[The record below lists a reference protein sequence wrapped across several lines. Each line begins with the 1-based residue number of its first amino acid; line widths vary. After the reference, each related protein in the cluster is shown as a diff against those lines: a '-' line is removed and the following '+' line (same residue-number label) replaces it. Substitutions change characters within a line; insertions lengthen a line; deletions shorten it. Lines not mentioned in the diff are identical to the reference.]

1 MSIRPKAE
9 LLALPLALAAGVLAL
24 GGVVYE
30 AGLRPLWLER
40 WRVEWMTPSDRLAE
54 RAYRAFLAGQTRQ
67 GLARFEDA
75 VNRNPASPYR
85 WCDYGEALLS
95 AGKGVQAAESMR
107 RGLELGPYVAP
118 ILMRGVNFAYRTRDR
133 KSALRTGR
141 RLLAIVESYDESV
154 FTAWR
159 HMEVPAAEL
168 VESGLPD
175 GRSAQSYLRFLLAT
189 GSLDDAATAWAW
201 IERRGYAGDLLADEY
216 AGLLVRSGQPGA
228 AFEAWRSY
236 AGAREPGYPG
246 ANAVFNG
253 SFEREP
259 AGRVFDWRID
269 TADGFSAERDPTVA
283 AAGQFSLRLSFAG
296 TRNLQFQH
304 VSQTV
309 FVRPGTWRFEAR
321 LKTEGITSD
330 EGIGFRIVDPE
341 TPARLDIPTERLTG
355 THDWVRI
362 QVVFRA
368 RPDTRLVQI
377 QVVRNPSL
385 KFDNK
390 LGGTAWIDDVSLRRP
405 PG

>member
-1 MSIRPKAE
+1 VE
-9 LLALPLALAAGVLAL
+9 LLALPLALAAGTLAL
-24 GGVVYE
+24 GGVLYE
-30 AGLRPLWLER
+30 AGLRPPWLER
-40 WRVEWMTPSDRLAE
+40 WRLEWMTPSDRLAE
-54 RAYRAFLAGQTRQ
+54 RAYRAFLAGQTQQ

-75 VNRNPASPYR
+75 VNRNPSSPYR
-85 WCDYGEALLS
+85 WCDYGEALLA
-95 AGKGVQAAESMR
+95 AGNGAQAAKAMR

-118 ILMRGVNFAYRTRDR
+118 ILMREVNFAFRTGDR
-133 KSALRTGR
+133 KSALQSGR
-141 RLLAIVESYDESV
+141 RLLAMVESYDETV
-154 FTAWR
+154 FAAWR

-175 GRSAQSYLRFLLAT
+175 GRSAQSYLRILMAT

-201 IERRGYAGDLLADEY
+201 IERRGYASDPLADEY
-216 AGLLVRSGQPGA
+216 AGLLVRSGQPET
-228 AFEAWRSY
+228 AFDAWRSY

-269 TADGFSAERDPTVA
+269 AAEGFSAERDSTVA
-283 AAGQFSLRLSFAG
+283 ATGRYSLRLSFAG

-304 VSQTV
+304 VSQRV
-309 FVRPGTWRFEAR
+309 CVRPGVWRFEAR

-341 TPARLDIPTERLTG
+341 IPARLDIRTERLTG
-355 THDWVRI
+355 THNWATI
-362 QVVFRA
+362 PVVFTT
-368 RPDTRLVQI
+368 RPDTRLVEI
-377 QVVRNPSL
+377 QVVRNRSL

-390 LGGTAWIDDVSLRRP
+390 LGGVAWIDDVSLRRP
-405 PG
+405 AG